1 MVLTSSGNCTWLSTM
16 IERNSAFLNDPMKKS
31 FSAHHMYPMF
41 NAGSLLSGIGTKIQH
56 WDVPNEDRKKD
67 SFIQNVELQRSLS
80 FVSPRGFLFRLNK
93 DERTLS
99 QRQGNI
105 KRARRIHEKTDAR
118 EFYTTKV
125 GREQQDASSII
136 QNSIL
141 QRRNLALKSASK
153 LKELRVD
160 GANLLKAD
168 GTPQHERLDVFS
180 PIDFKARKD
189 RATILPLLTK
199 RHKTLGDDSVQRR
212 RKAMDF
218 KAYSPLSINSN
229 QILPRKPEVLEM
241 KAFDNFPKKK
251 HRTEENIKF
260 ESNVVHQENDG
271 IISEGTQKR
280 RTIDVFLPA
289 ITTDEEL

>member
-1 MVLTSSGNCTWLSTM
+1 M
-16 IERNSAFLNDPMKKS
+16 IERNSTFLYDPMKKP

-41 NAGSLLSGIGTKIQH
+41 NAGSLSGIGTKIH
-56 WDVPNEDRKKD
+56 HRDVPNEDRKKD

-105 KRARRIHEKTDAR
+105 KRDTRRIHEKTDAR

-125 GREQQDASSII
+125 GRAQQDVSSII

-168 GTPQHERLDVFS
+168 GNPQHERLDVFS

-199 RHKTLGDDSVQRR
+199 HKTLGDDSVQRR

-229 QILPRKPEVLEM
+229 QILPRKPEILEM
-241 KAFDNFPKKK
+241 KAFDNFPKEK

-260 ESNVVHQENDG
+260 ESNVVHQEHDG
-271 IISEGTQKR
+271 IISEGIQRR